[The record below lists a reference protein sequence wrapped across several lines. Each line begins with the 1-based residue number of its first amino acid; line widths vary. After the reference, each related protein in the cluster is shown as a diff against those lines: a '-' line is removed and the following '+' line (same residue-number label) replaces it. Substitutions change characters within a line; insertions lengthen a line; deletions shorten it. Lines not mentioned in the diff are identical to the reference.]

1 MARSRN
7 ARGQGELLRHELL
20 DATEQLLAEHG
31 DERAVSI
38 RAITQR
44 VGVTPPSLYLHF
56 EDKEALVKAVVARCF
71 AALADSITAATREL
85 SANGDAAGALR
96 EGALA
101 YLRWARENP
110 GGYIVLF
117 RSQRDSQLER
127 PDGTTGSQAFDNLV
141 GRVEHCQ
148 RTGVGRDGDAHTMAT
163 VIWSAL
169 HGVATLSHIRDRFP
183 WPPEDEIVDEL
194 LHGVVG
200 MPRRSSVDRPDEG
213 T

>member
-1 MARSRN
+1 MARSRS
-7 ARGQGELLRHELL
+7 ARGQGERLRDELL
-20 DATEQLLAEHG
+20 DATEELLAEHG

-71 AALADSITAATREL
+71 TALADSIADATREL
-85 SANGDAAGALR
+85 TADGDAAGALR

-110 GGYIVLF
+110 GGYVVLF

-163 VIWSAL
+163 VIWSTL
-169 HGVATLSHIRDRFP
+169 HGIATLSHIRDRFP
-183 WPPEDEIVDEL
+183 WPPEEVLVDEL

-200 MPRRSSVDRPDEG
+200 IPRAG

>member
-7 ARGQGELLRHELL
+7 ARGQGDRLRGELL
-20 DATEQLLAEHG
+20 DATEELLAEQG
-31 DERAVSI
+31 DERGVSI

-56 EDKEALVKAVVARCF
+56 EDKETLVKAVVARCF
-71 AALADSITAATREL
+71 TALADSIAEATREL
-85 SANGDAAGALR
+85 TANGDAAGALR
-96 EGALA
+96 AGALT

-110 GGYIVLF
+110 GGYVVLF

-127 PDGTTGSQAFDNLV
+127 PDGTTGSPAFDNLV

-163 VIWSAL
+163 LIWSTL
-169 HGVATLSHIRDRFP
+169 HGIATLSHIRSRFP
-183 WPPEDEIVDEL
+183 WPPEEVLVGEL

-200 MPRRSSVDRPDEG
+200 IPRADA
-213 T
+213 